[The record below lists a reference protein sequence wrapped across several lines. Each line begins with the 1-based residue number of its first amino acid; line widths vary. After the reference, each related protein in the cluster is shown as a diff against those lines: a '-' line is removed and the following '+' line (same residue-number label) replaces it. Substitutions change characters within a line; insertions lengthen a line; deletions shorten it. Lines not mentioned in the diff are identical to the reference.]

1 MTVLGVIAARGG
13 SKGLPGKNL
22 RPLGGTPLI
31 AWTIAAAKRAE
42 TLTACWVSTD
52 DEEIAAAARAAG
64 GDVPFLRPAELATD
78 AAGIVDVVAHA
89 ARHFEKTRGARPDVV
104 VLLQATT
111 PLRGPEAIDA
121 AVRAVTEGRADS
133 AQTVT
138 LDEGHPLHKFW
149 LKDGRL
155 SPVFPDAEKASRRQ
169 DSPSVYRPNGGV
181 YAARAGLVM
190 DEGALRGK
198 DHRGVVMDFESSVD
212 IDTLWDFRLA
222 EAVVAETGRRP

>member
-22 RPLGGTPLI
+22 RLLGGVPMI
-31 AWTIAAAKRAE
+31 AWTIRAAKRAK

-52 DEEIAAAARAAG
+52 DDAIADVARAHG
-64 GDVPFLRPAELATD
+64 GEVPFLRPTELATD
-78 AAGIVDVVAHA
+78 ESSIVDTVRHA
-89 ARHFEKTRGARPDVV
+89 VRHFEAARGARPEVV

-111 PLRGPEAIDA
+111 PLRGHEPIDA
-121 AVRAVTEGRADS
+121 AVRAIVEEGADS
-133 AQTVT
+133 SQTVA
-138 LDEGHPLHKFW
+138 LDEAHPLLKFW

-155 SPVFPDAEKASRRQ
+155 SSVFPNETSSRRQ
-169 DSPSVYRPNGGV
+169 DSPAVYRPNGGV
-181 YAARAGLVM
+181 YASRVGLVM
-190 DEGALRGK
+190 DDGVLRGK

-222 EAVVAETGRRP
+222 EAIVAETGRLP